1 MRDILFP
8 LSLTVPYRLEL
19 QEYLFIYH
27 NFTSLGDGYFSS
39 VYYFAKLCCAGVHGY
54 FSANNSVVTLPMS
67 VIVFV

>member
-8 LSLTVPYRLEL
+8 LSLIVPYRIEL
-19 QEYLFIYH
+19 QEFLIYH

-54 FSANNSVVTLPMS
+54 FSENNNGVTVPMS